1 MGYLKKVMT
10 HQQILDKVAAKSLVA
25 SIDEDLTRLTWMAM
39 TSHKQT
45 SEQMMYI
52 FSRLFMRWNCVLEA
66 DSQEI
71 PNLYK
76 HKTSFVIAVVLHKY
90 GYADSDVTSKALNA
104 VDKLNDAV
112 ALSDDFFK
120 KSNEIKQ
127 FLKSTPTILK
137 RRPVMPDSMTFYRN
151 KDVISIQLDNKFYAA
166 YIHCLH
172 KQNEIPI
179 IEFYDAVFDKV
190 PTMKMLEKIIAKGQK
205 YNDGVERVSRFAI
218 SGMKYMP
225 DPANQIKHVSA
236 CIQEPPSIAH
246 LERSVGLYAFSDIFE
261 MQRNIKTLFHGDNN
275 KGTFKN
281 LNI

>member
-1 MGYLKKVMT
+1 MGCLRKVMT
-10 HQQILDKVAAKSLVA
+10 HQQILDKVAAKSLVS
-25 SIDEDLTRLTWMAM
+25 SIDEDLARLTWMAM
-39 TSHKQT
+39 TSHGQT
-45 SEQMMYI
+45 SEQMTYI

-66 DSQEI
+66 DSQDI
-71 PNLYK
+71 SNLYK
-76 HKTSFVIAVVLHKY
+76 HKTSIVIAVILHKY
-90 GYADSDVTSKALNA
+90 GYADSEVTSKALNA

-112 ALSDDFFK
+112 ALSDDFFR

-127 FLKSTPTILK
+127 FLKSTQTIFK
-137 RRPVMPDSMTFYRN
+137 RRHAMQDSITFYRN
-151 KDVISIQLDNKFYAA
+151 NDVISIQLNNKFYAA
-166 YIHCLH
+166 YIHCPH
-172 KQNEIPI
+172 EPNEIPI
-179 IEFYDAVFDKV
+179 IEFYDAVFNKI

-225 DPANQIKHVSA
+225 DLANQIKLVSA
-236 CIQEPPSIAH
+236 CIQEPPSNVH
-246 LERSVGLYAFSDIFE
+246 LERSVGLYESSDIFE